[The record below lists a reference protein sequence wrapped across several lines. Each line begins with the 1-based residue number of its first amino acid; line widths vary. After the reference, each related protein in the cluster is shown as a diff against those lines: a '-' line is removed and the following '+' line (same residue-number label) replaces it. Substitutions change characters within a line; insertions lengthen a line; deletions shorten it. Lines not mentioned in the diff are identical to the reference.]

1 MTHSKEPSLFERR
14 WRAFVSGAVGVAGV
28 ALARWAGQPP
38 GLSSLIGWNAAC
50 LVFLT
55 ATIWMLW
62 CDDEATVR
70 ARAAYEDQGQTVT
83 MTIVLSAVLASLGGA
98 VVIMHEAKLAGAHG
112 GHAAP
117 WSWMLSVSTLLLSW
131 IVVQTVFT
139 LRYAHRYFGDGDDNG
154 VMDRGLKFPGE
165 PPRTYHDF
173 IYLAVCVGATA
184 QVSDVNVTT
193 ARYRRLVNQH
203 ALLAFFFNTMVVAMG
218 INILASL
225 IGQ

>member
-1 MTHSKEPSLFERR
+1 MTTAKSPGLFERH
-14 WRAFVSGAVGVAGV
+14 WRALMSGAVGVAGITS
-28 ALARWAGQPP
+28 ALWIGQPA

-55 ATIWMLW
+55 TTLW
-62 CDDEATVR
+62 ILWRDDEATVR

-83 MTIVLSAVLASLGGA
+83 MTIVLSAVLASLGAA
-98 VVIMHEAKLAGAHG
+98 VVTLHDSKAAGGHG

-131 IVVQTVFT
+131 VVVQTVFT
-139 LRYAHRYFGDGDDNG
+139 LRYAHRYFGDGDADG
-154 VMDRGLKFPGE
+154 QIDGGLKFPGE
-165 PPRTYHDF
+165 APRTYHDF

-193 ARYRRLVNQH
+193 ARFRRLVTQH
-203 ALLAFFFNTMVVAMG
+203 SLLAFFFNTMVVALG
-218 INILASL
+218 INILATL